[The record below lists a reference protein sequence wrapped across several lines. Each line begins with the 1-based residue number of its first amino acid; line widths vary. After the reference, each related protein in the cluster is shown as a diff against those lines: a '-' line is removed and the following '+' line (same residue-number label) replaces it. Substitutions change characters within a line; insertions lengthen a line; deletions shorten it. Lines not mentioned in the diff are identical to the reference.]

1 MPTNIAIR
9 SHRARMRYTVMFL
22 RMTGTEIRELAKSNP
37 EVARELGHIA
47 EQVEDEQKASPGT
60 LPRKG
65 GVRPPQPGMV
75 LAVAAVC

>member
-22 RMTGTEIRELAKSNP
+22 RMTGTEIRELAENNP

-47 EQVEDEQKASPGT
+47 EQVEDEAES
-60 LPRKG
+60 
-65 GVRPPQPGMV
+65 
-75 LAVAAVC
+75 LAGHIAA